1 MERSAKHWTLD
12 DISWSDFRADQVDPE
27 ILKIVKAASLVER
40 NGRDYASYLCSVFAG
55 DAEFMGHA
63 RRWGKEEIQH
73 GEALARWAKL
83 ADPDYDFADSFKRF
97 SRKIVL
103 PLSATDSV
111 RGSRTGELI
120 ARCLVEVGT
129 SSYYSALVEATTE
142 PVLKEICRR
151 IAADELRHYR
161 LFYSQMKRYQRKER
175 LTLVRR
181 LFVAFWRI
189 GELEDDELAYAYYAA
204 NAKQGA
210 YDRRAC
216 NRACMRRAYRF
227 YRPHHIAR
235 GVAMVF
241 KAVGL
246 RPHSRWAH
254 WATRLTCRFIS
265 FRAQRLAAASP

>member
-12 DISWSDFRADQVDPE
+12 DISWNDFRPDQVDPE

-40 NGRDYASYLCSVFAG
+40 NGRDYANYLCSVFAG

-161 LFYSQMKRYQRKER
+161 LFYRQMKRYQRKER
-175 LTLVRR
+175 LTLLRR
-181 LFVAFWRI
+181 LFVALWRI

-204 NAKQGA
+204 NAKRGP

-216 NRACMRRAYRF
+216 NRAYMRRAYRF

-246 RPHSRWAH
+246 RPHSWWAQ
-254 WATRLTCRFIS
+254 WATRLTYRFIS
-265 FRAQRLAAASP
+265 FRAQRLAAAGP